1 MTLQRVLTAL
11 VLIPVVVALVL
22 WAPLP
27 WVAIAFGLVIVLS
40 LLEYFTLGQQIGHRG
55 YRLWTCACALGL
67 VFVQFLATRAETF
80 SLAGGLLLERNST
93 AATLTLFPFL
103 FLVFV
108 LGAAG
113 IVLATRRPLTET
125 LPALGISASGLLF
138 VALPLSFGI
147 PLHGIARLGPKL
159 LLFVLVLV
167 WAGDTAAYF
176 TGRSIGR
183 WKLAPNLSPNKTWEG
198 AAANLIASLIVGA
211 IFARWTGIGLRT
223 MLLGAALANV
233 AGQIGD
239 LVESAYKRSAGA
251 KDSGGLLPG
260 HGGMLDRIDAL
271 VFAVPVVWYYFKLV
285 L

>member
-1 MTLQRVLTAL
+1 MRLKRVLTAL
-11 VLIPVVVALVL
+11 VLIPVVVAMVL
-22 WAPLP
+22 WASLP
-27 WVAIAFGLVIVLS
+27 WVAMAFALVI
-40 LLEYFTLGQQIGHRG
+40 LLALFEYFALGEKIGHRG
-55 YRLWTCACALGL
+55 YRLWTSVCALAL
-67 VFVQFLATRAETF
+67 VFVQFLTTRAETF
-80 SLAGGLLLERNST
+80 SIAGSLLLERNST

-103 FLVFV
+103 FFLFV
-108 LGAAG
+108 LGAAV
-113 IVLATRRPLTET
+113 IVLATRRPLVET

-147 PLHGIARLGPKL
+147 PLHGMPRFGPKL
-159 LLFVLVLV
+159 LLFALVLV

-198 AAANLIASLIVGA
+198 AVANLLASLVVA
-211 IFARWTGIGLRT
+211 IFFARWTGISLRS

-233 AGQIGD
+233 AGQLGD
-239 LVESAYKRSAGA
+239 LLESAYKRSAGV
-251 KDSGGLLPG
+251 KDSGAILPG
-260 HGGMLDRIDAL
+260 HGGMLDRVDAL

>member
-27 WVAIAFGLVIVLS
+27 WVAVAFGLVIVLA

-67 VFVQFLATRAETF
+67 VYVQFLATRAETF

-147 PLHGIARLGPKL
+147 PLHGMPRLGPRL
-159 LLFVLVLV
+159 LLFALVLV

-211 IFARWTGIGLRT
+211 VFARWTGIGLRT

-233 AGQIGD
+233 TGQVGD

>member
-1 MTLQRVLTAL
+1 MTLQRVLTAI
-11 VLIPVVVALVL
+11 VLIPIVVAVVM
-22 WAPLP
+22 WASLL
-27 WVAIAFGLVIVLS
+27 WVAVAFGLVIVLA
-40 LLEYFTLGQQIGHRG
+40 LVEYFALGEMIGHRG
-55 YRLWTCACALGL
+55 YLLWTGACALAL
-67 VFVQFLATRAETF
+67 VFVQFLTSRAETF
-80 SLAGGLLLERNST
+80 SLAGGLLLERSST

-103 FLVFV
+103 LFVFV
-108 LGAAG
+108 LGAAL
-113 IVLATRRPLTET
+113 IVLANRQPLAET

-138 VALPLSFGI
+138 VALPLSFGV
-147 PLHGIARLGPKL
+147 PLHGMPRFGPRL
-159 LLFVLVLV
+159 LLFALVLV

-183 WKLAPNLSPNKTWEG
+183 WKMAPSLSPNKTWEG
-198 AAANLIASLIVGA
+198 AAANLLASLVVGM
-211 IFARWTGIGLRT
+211 IFARWTGIGLRP
-223 MLLGAALANV
+223 MLVGATLANI

>member
-27 WVAIAFGLVIVLS
+27 WVAIAFGLVIVLA

-55 YRLWTCACALGL
+55 YRLWTCTCALGL
-67 VFVQFLATRAETF
+67 VFVQFLTTRAETF
-80 SLAGGLLLERNST
+80 SLAGGLFLERNST
-93 AATLTLFPFL
+93 AAMLTLFPFL
-103 FLVFV
+103 FVVFV

-113 IVLATRRPLTET
+113 IVLTTRRPLVET
-125 LPALGISASGLLF
+125 LPSLGISASGLLF

-147 PLHGIARLGPKL
+147 PLHGMPRLGPRL

-176 TGRSIGR
+176 AGRSIGR

-198 AAANLIASLIVGA
+198 AAANLIASLVVGA
-211 IFARWTGIGLRT
+211 VFSRWTGVGLRT
-223 MLLGAALANV
+223 MLLCAALANV

>member
-1 MTLQRVLTAL
+1 MTLKRVLTAL
-11 VLIPVVVALVL
+11 VLIPVVVAMVL
-22 WAPLP
+22 WASLP
-27 WVAIAFGLVIVLS
+27 WVAMAFALVI
-40 LLEYFTLGQQIGHRG
+40 LLALFEYFALGEKIGHRG
-55 YRLWTCACALGL
+55 YRLWTSVCALAL
-67 VFVQFLATRAETF
+67 VFVQFLTTRAETF
-80 SLAGGLLLERNST
+80 SIAGSLLLERNST

-103 FLVFV
+103 FFLFV
-108 LGAAG
+108 LGAAV
-113 IVLATRRPLTET
+113 IVLATRRPLVET

-147 PLHGIARLGPKL
+147 PLHGMPRFGPKL
-159 LLFVLVLV
+159 LLFALVLV

-198 AAANLIASLIVGA
+198 AVANLLASLVVA
-211 IFARWTGIGLRT
+211 IFFARWTGISLRS

-233 AGQIGD
+233 AGQLGD
-239 LVESAYKRSAGA
+239 LLESAYKRSAGV
-251 KDSGGLLPG
+251 KDSGAILPG
-260 HGGMLDRIDAL
+260 HGGMLDRVDAL